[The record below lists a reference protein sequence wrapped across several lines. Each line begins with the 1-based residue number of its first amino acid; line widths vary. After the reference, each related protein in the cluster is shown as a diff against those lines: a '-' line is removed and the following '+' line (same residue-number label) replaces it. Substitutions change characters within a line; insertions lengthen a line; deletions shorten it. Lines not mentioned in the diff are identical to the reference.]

1 MAAVLFDVDGTLVDT
16 TYLHAVTW
24 WQALAQHGH
33 PVPMA
38 RIHRAVGMGSDRLLP
53 YLLGEEPD
61 DELSG
66 ALTAAH
72 SSLYRPYWPHLMP
85 LPGAGDL
92 LRACAARGLGVVLA
106 SSASSDELS
115 ALREALAA
123 DDVITTAT
131 SASDASTS
139 KPAPDILQVALER
152 SGTPAGEAVFVGDSV
167 WDVEAAARAGVPCI
181 AFECG
186 GTSRSEL
193 RDAGAVAVYPDPANL
208 CRELDRGAVPPIEE
222 LTGRRSVG

>member
-1 MAAVLFDVDGTLVDT
+1 MGTVLFDVDGTLVDT

-24 WQALAQHGH
+24 WQALAAHGR

-61 DELSG
+61 EELSG

-72 SSLYRPYWPHLMP
+72 ASLYQPYWPQLQP
-85 LPGAGDL
+85 LPGAGDP

-106 SSASSDELS
+106 SSASADELT
-115 ALREALAA
+115 ALRKVLAA

-131 SASDASTS
+131 SAADASTS

-152 SGTPAGEAVFVGDSV
+152 SGTAASDAVFLGDSV
-167 WDVEAAARAGVPCI
+167 WDVEAAGRAGVPCL
-181 AFECG
+181 AVECG
-186 GTSRSEL
+186 GTSRAEL
-193 RDAGAVAVYPDPANL
+193 QEAGAIAVYRDPAAL
-208 CRELDRGAVPPIEE
+208 CRELERGAVLPQSLGEQ
-222 LTGRRSVG
+222 R